1 MLSFNLKQLIVKSSL
16 LKLTATGLKVIG
28 NYNENCPAEIKSFR
42 ETDNKMKESKEKYSI
57 F

>member
-16 LKLTATGLKVIG
+16 LKLTAIGLRVIG

-42 ETDNKMKESKEKYSI
+42 ETDNKTKESKEKYWI

>member
-16 LKLTATGLKVIG
+16 LKLTTTGLKVIG
-28 NYNENCPAEIKSFR
+28 NYNENCPAEIKSVR
-42 ETDNKMKESKEKYSI
+42 ETDNKTKESKGKYSI